1 MDPDFVNKYNQVLS
15 RLKLVENFDG
25 DPGKL
30 PQFLQKIE
38 ALMPAINTFD
48 DYYKAQLVAH
58 IKNKC
63 TDRAREAVFTR
74 QLSAPAASIAT
85 GNGQGKVGNGS
96 ALLKGETWHKLK
108 EQLLHSFA
116 ERESSYALIHKIRSA
131 VLDSNIEL
139 YYKKM
144 SKLKQRL
151 VNRKLTHN
159 DTLYSLEDIERI
171 TLQVFR
177 DHLPEPTH
185 SMILRRNPK
194 SMEEAYRYI
203 VEVQQQFYTQS
214 GPLGGEQ
221 GATFST
227 SLKPTFGAVGMG
239 GVGMSGVG
247 MGGVGGSP
255 VGTGV
260 GMGLGIASVGL
271 ASTGFA
277 FSRQLSE
284 KGLAGQQAYQQNNR
298 NYYNQA
304 APPVGA
310 GKTSPMFKSNG
321 NPSFKSSFSYNGSS
335 SNNNN
340 MFFGKA
346 DKKKSNK
353 DAMQQQQQQGKN
365 ANMKGNSGSS
375 WRK

>member
-1 MDPDFVNKYNQVLS
+1 MDPDFVNKYNQVLN

-25 DPGKL
+25 SDAGKL
-30 PQFLQKIE
+30 PQFLQKVE
-38 ALMPAINTFD
+38 ALMPAINAFD
-48 DYYKAQLVAH
+48 EYYKAQLLGH

-63 TDRAREAVFTR
+63 TDRARDAVFSR
-74 QLSAPAASIAT
+74 QLSAPAGT
-85 GNGQGKVGNGS
+85 GNGHANGAVKAES
-96 ALLKGETWHKLK
+96 WHKLK

-139 YYKKM
+139 YYQKM
-144 SKLKQRL
+144 AKLKQRL
-151 VNRKLTHN
+151 LNRKLTHN

-214 GPLGGEQ
+214 GPLGGEL

-227 SLKPTFGAVGMG
+227 SHKQTFGGG
-239 GVGMSGVG
+239 GVGIGASTVG
-247 MGGVGGSP
+247 S
-255 VGTGV
+255 GV

-277 FSRQLSE
+277 YNRQLSE
-284 KGLAGQQAYQQNNR
+284 KSVAGSGQGYNQQSSNKS
-298 NYYNQA
+298 YYNQS
-304 APPVGA
+304 APLVGA
-310 GKTSPMFKSNG
+310 GKTSPMFKSLG

-335 SNNNN
+335 SSS
-340 MFFGKA
+340 MGGSGSWSSGK
-346 DKKKSNK
+346 SK
-353 DAMQQQQQQGKN
+353 DVKGYQQGKN
-365 ANMKGNSGSS
+365 VNVKANSGSS

>member
-30 PQFLQKIE
+30 PQFLHKIE
-38 ALMPAINTFD
+38 ALMPAINSFD
-48 DYYKAQLVAH
+48 DYYKAQLIGH

-63 TDRAREAVFTR
+63 TDRARDVVFTR
-74 QLSAPAASIAT
+74 QLSAPAA
-85 GNGQGKVGNGS
+85 NGHVAGNGS
-96 ALLKGETWHKLK
+96 ALLRVESWHKLK

-139 YYKKM
+139 YYQKM

-151 VNRKLTHN
+151 LNRKLTHN
-159 DTLYSLEDIERI
+159 DTLYALEDIERI

-227 SLKPTFGAVGMG
+227 SHKQTFGTV
-239 GVGMSGVG
+239 GVGTVG
-247 MGGVGGSP
+247 S
-255 VGTGV
+255 GV

-277 FSRQLSE
+277 YNRQMSE
-284 KGLAGQQAYQQNNR
+284 KAQLANNGQKS
-298 NYYNQA
+298 YYNQA
-304 APPVGA
+304 APAVGA
-310 GKTSPMFKSNG
+310 GKTNPMFKSNVG

-335 SNNNN
+335 NAFNSYSA
-340 MFFGKA
+340 GKL
-346 DKKKSNK
+346 DKNKAGK
-353 DAMQQQQQQGKN
+353 DAAAKGQQS
-365 ANMKGNSGSS
+365 KGNSGSS

>member
-25 DPGKL
+25 SDPSKL
-30 PQFLQKIE
+30 AQFLHKIE
-38 ALMPAINTFD
+38 ALMPAINSFD
-48 DYYKAQLVAH
+48 DYYKAQLIGH

-63 TDRAREAVFTR
+63 TDRARDAVFTR
-74 QLSAPAASIAT
+74 QLSAPAASGNS
-85 GNGQGKVGNGS
+85 GNGNG
-96 ALLKGETWHKLK
+96 ALLKAETWHKLR
-108 EQLLHSFA
+108 EQLLHNFA
-116 ERESSYALIHKIRSA
+116 ERESSYSLIHKIRSA

-139 YYKKM
+139 YYQKM
-144 SKLKQRL
+144 AKLKQRL
-151 VNRKLTHN
+151 LNRKLTHN
-159 DTLYSLEDIERI
+159 DTLYALEDIERI

-203 VEVQQQFYTQS
+203 VEVQQQFYTQG

-227 SLKPTFGAVGMG
+227 SHKPTFGVGVGAVG
-239 GVGMSGVG
+239 S
-247 MGGVGGSP
+247 
-255 VGTGV
+255 GV

-271 ASTGFA
+271 ASTGYA
-277 FSRQLSE
+277 GYCRQMSD
-284 KGLAGQQAYQQNNR
+284 KGMLNSNKS
-298 NYYNQA
+298 YYNQA
-304 APPVGA
+304 APAVGA
-310 GKTSPMFKSNG
+310 GKTNPMFKSIG

-335 SNNNN
+335 SPSMTGGWNNNS
-340 MFFGKA
+340 KL
-346 DKKKSNK
+346 DKNKSK
-353 DAMQQQQQQGKN
+353 DAKGFQQGKN
-365 ANMKGNSGSS
+365 KTNSGSS

>member
-30 PQFLQKIE
+30 PQFLHKIE
-38 ALMPAINTFD
+38 ALMPAINSFD
-48 DYYKAQLVAH
+48 DYYKAQLIGH

-63 TDRAREAVFTR
+63 TDRARDVVFTR
-74 QLSAPAASIAT
+74 QLSAPA
-85 GNGQGKVGNGS
+85 GNGPVAGNGS
-96 ALLKGETWHKLK
+96 ALLRLESWHKLK
-108 EQLLHSFA
+108 AQLLHSFA

-139 YYKKM
+139 YYQKM
-144 SKLKQRL
+144 AKLKQRL
-151 VNRKLTHN
+151 LNRKLTHN

-227 SLKPTFGAVGMG
+227 SHKQTFGTVINSHSH
-239 GVGMSGVG
+239 SGVG
-247 MGGVGGSP
+247 L
-255 VGTGV
+255 
-260 GMGLGIASVGL
+260 GLGIASAGL
-271 ASTGFA
+271 AYN
-277 FSRQLSE
+277 RQVSE
-284 KGLAGQQAYQQNNR
+284 KAQLANNGQKS
-298 NYYNQA
+298 YYNQA
-304 APPVGA
+304 APAVGA
-310 GKTSPMFKSNG
+310 GKTNPMFRSNIG
-321 NPSFKSSFSYNGSS
+321 NPSFKSSFSYNGS
-335 SNNNN
+335 NNNYN
-340 MFFGKA
+340 SYSPSKLDKNKAGKG
-346 DKKKSNK
+346 
-353 DAMQQQQQQGKN
+353 QQQSKS
-365 ANMKGNSGSS
+365 NSGSS

>member
-15 RLKLVENFDG
+15 RLKLIENFDG
-25 DPGKL
+25 SDPGKL

-38 ALMPAINTFD
+38 QLMPAINAFD
-48 DYYKAQLVAH
+48 DYYKAQLLGH

-63 TDRAREAVFTR
+63 TDRARDAVFTR
-74 QLSAPAASIAT
+74 QLSAPAGS
-85 GNGQGKVGNGS
+85 GNGHASGAVKAES
-96 ALLKGETWHKLK
+96 WHRLK

-116 ERESSYALIHKIRSA
+116 ERESSYSLIHKIRSA

-139 YYKKM
+139 YYQKM
-144 SKLKQRL
+144 AKLKQRL
-151 VNRKLTHN
+151 LNRKLTHN

-203 VEVQQQFYTQS
+203 VEVQQQFYTQN
-214 GPLGGEQ
+214 GPLGGEL

-227 SLKPTFGAVGMG
+227 SHKQTFGGG
-239 GVGMSGVG
+239 GVGIGAST
-247 MGGVGGSP
+247 MGS
-255 VGTGV
+255 GV

-271 ASTGFA
+271 ASTGF
-277 FSRQLSE
+277 SYNRQLSE
-284 KGLAGQQAYQQNNR
+284 KGVAGSSQGYNQLSSNKS
-298 NYYNQA
+298 YYNQS
-304 APPVGA
+304 APLVGA

-335 SNNNN
+335 SSS
-340 MFFGKA
+340 MDSWSGS
-346 DKKKSNK
+346 KSK
-353 DAMQQQQQQGKN
+353 DAKGGYQQGKAVN
-365 ANMKGNSGSS
+365 GKAKSGSG

>member
-30 PQFLQKIE
+30 PQFLNKIE
-38 ALMPAINTFD
+38 ALMPAINSFD
-48 DYYKAQLVAH
+48 DYYKAQLIGH

-63 TDRAREAVFTR
+63 TDRARDAVFTR
-74 QLSAPAASIAT
+74 QLSAPA
-85 GNGQGKVGNGS
+85 GNGHVAGNGS
-96 ALLKGETWHKLK
+96 ALLRVESWHKLK

-139 YYKKM
+139 YYQKM
-144 SKLKQRL
+144 AKLKQRL
-151 VNRKLTHN
+151 LNRKLTHN
-159 DTLYSLEDIERI
+159 DTLYALEDIERI

-227 SLKPTFGAVGMG
+227 SHKQTF
-239 GVGMSGVG
+239 GVG
-247 MGGVGGSP
+247 MGGVG
-255 VGTGV
+255 VGTVGSGV

-271 ASTGFA
+271 TSTGFA
-277 FSRQLSE
+277 YNRQMSE
-284 KGLAGQQAYQQNNR
+284 KGQLGNSQKS
-298 NYYNQA
+298 YYNQA
-304 APPVGA
+304 APAVGA
-310 GKTSPMFKSNG
+310 GKTNPMFKSVG
-321 NPSFKSSFSYNGSS
+321 NPSFKSSFSYNGSGTTSYNNSYS
-335 SNNNN
+335 SSKLDKN
-340 MFFGKA
+340 KA
-346 DKKKSNK
+346 GK
-353 DAMQQQQQQGKN
+353 DAAAKGQQQL
-365 ANMKGNSGSS
+365 KGNSGSS

>member
-1 MDPDFVNKYNQVLS
+1 MDPEFVNKYNQVLS

-30 PQFLQKIE
+30 PQFLHKIE

-48 DYYKAQLVAH
+48 DYYKAQLVGH

-63 TDRAREAVFTR
+63 TDRARDAVFTR
-74 QLSAPAASIAT
+74 QLSAPAANGHVA
-85 GNGQGKVGNGS
+85 GNGT
-96 ALLKGETWHKLK
+96 ALLKAESWHKLK
-108 EQLLHSFA
+108 EQLLHNFA

-139 YYKKM
+139 YYQKM
-144 SKLKQRL
+144 AKLKQRL
-151 VNRKLTHN
+151 LNRKLTHN
-159 DTLYSLEDIERI
+159 DTLYALEDIERI

-214 GPLGGEQ
+214 GPLGGEH

-227 SLKPTFGAVGMG
+227 SHKQTFGVGMGGIGMG
-239 GVGMSGVG
+239 GVGMGTVGVG
-247 MGGVGGSP
+247 TVGS
-255 VGTGV
+255 GV

-277 FSRQLSE
+277 YNRQMSE
-284 KGLAGQQAYQQNNR
+284 KSQLAANSQKS
-298 NYYNQA
+298 YYNQG
-304 APPVGA
+304 APLVGA
-310 GKTSPMFKSNG
+310 GKTNPMFKSNG

-335 SNNNN
+335 SS
-340 MFFGKA
+340 FSGGGYSSGKM
-346 DKKKSNK
+346 DKNKSGK
-353 DAMQQQQQQGKN
+353 DAAKGQQ
-365 ANMKGNSGSS
+365 MKGNSGSS

>member
-1 MDPDFVNKYNQVLS
+1 MDADFVNKYNQVLH

-25 DPGKL
+25 SDPGKL

-38 ALMPAINTFD
+38 ALIPAINSFD
-48 DYYKAQLVAH
+48 DYYKAQLIGH

-63 TDRAREAVFTR
+63 TDRARDVVFTR
-74 QLSAPAASIAT
+74 QLSAPAAANGPAL
-85 GNGQGKVGNGS
+85 GNGK
-96 ALLKGETWHKLK
+96 ALLKAESWHKVR
-108 EQLLHSFA
+108 EQLLHNFA

-139 YYKKM
+139 YYQKM
-144 SKLKQRL
+144 AKLKQRL
-151 VNRKLTHN
+151 LNRKLTHN

-214 GPLGGEQ
+214 GPLAHEQ

-227 SLKPTFGAVGMG
+227 SHKQLYG
-239 GVGMSGVG
+239 
-247 MGGVGGSP
+247 

-271 ASTGFA
+271 ASTGF
-277 FSRQLSE
+277 SYNRQLSE
-284 KGLAGQQAYQQNNR
+284 KTALYNQQQQQKS
-298 NYYNQA
+298 YYKQA
-304 APPVGA
+304 APAVGA
-310 GKTSPMFKSNG
+310 GKTNPMFKSVG

-335 SNNNN
+335 SSSMGAGYNNS
-340 MFFGKA
+340 KL
-346 DKKKSNK
+346 DKNKTK
-353 DAMQQQQQQGKN
+353 DAKGFQLGGKTVK
-365 ANMKGNSGSS
+365 AANSGSS

>member
-1 MDPDFVNKYNQVLS
+1 MDPDFVNKYNQVLN

-25 DPGKL
+25 TDAGKL
-30 PQFLQKIE
+30 PQFLHKID

-48 DYYKAQLVAH
+48 DYYKAQLIGH

-63 TDRAREAVFTR
+63 TDRARDAVFTR
-74 QLSAPAASIAT
+74 QLSAPAGTA
-85 GNGQGKVGNGS
+85 NGHGQAGNGS
-96 ALLKGETWHKLK
+96 ALLKAESWHKLK

-139 YYKKM
+139 YYQKM

-151 VNRKLTHN
+151 LNRKLTHN

-227 SLKPTFGAVGMG
+227 SHKQTFGMVGMG
-239 GVGMSGVG
+239 GVGTGTVGSSMG
-247 MGGVGGSP
+247 MGS
-255 VGTGV
+255 GV

-271 ASTGFA
+271 ASTGF
-277 FSRQLSE
+277 SYGRQMSE
-284 KGLAGQQAYQQNNR
+284 KGTANSTQGYQQQSSR
-298 NYYNQA
+298 SYYNQS
-304 APPVGA
+304 APLVGA
-310 GKTSPMFKSNG
+310 GKTNPMFKSNG
-321 NPSFKSSFSYNGSS
+321 NPSFKSSFSYNGSGS
-335 SNNNN
+335 GSGSGSGGYSNS
-340 MFFGKA
+340 KL
-346 DKKKSNK
+346 DKNKSK
-353 DAMQQQQQQGKN
+353 QQGPGQGQGQGKN
-365 ANMKGNSGSS
+365 VKANSGSG

>member
-1 MDPDFVNKYNQVLS
+1 MDPEFVNKYNQVLS

-30 PQFLQKIE
+30 PQFLHKIE

-48 DYYKAQLVAH
+48 DYYKAQLVGH

-63 TDRAREAVFTR
+63 TDRARDAVFTR
-74 QLSAPAASIAT
+74 QLSAPA
-85 GNGQGKVGNGS
+85 GNGHVAGNGT
-96 ALLKGETWHKLK
+96 ALLKAESWHKLK
-108 EQLLHSFA
+108 EQLLHNFA

-139 YYKKM
+139 YYQKM
-144 SKLKQRL
+144 AKLKQRL
-151 VNRKLTHN
+151 LNRKLTHN
-159 DTLYSLEDIERI
+159 DTLYALEDIERI

-214 GPLGGEQ
+214 GPLGGEH

-227 SLKPTFGAVGMG
+227 SHKQTFGVGMGGIGMG
-239 GVGMSGVG
+239 GVGMGTVGVG
-247 MGGVGGSP
+247 TVGS
-255 VGTGV
+255 GV

-277 FSRQLSE
+277 YNRQMSE
-284 KGLAGQQAYQQNNR
+284 KSQLANSQKS
-298 NYYNQA
+298 YYNQA
-304 APPVGA
+304 APLVGA
-310 GKTSPMFKSNG
+310 GKTNPMFKSNG

-335 SNNNN
+335 SSSSGGYSS
-340 MFFGKA
+340 GKM
-346 DKKKSNK
+346 DKNKSGK
-353 DAMQQQQQQGKN
+353 DAAKGQQ
-365 ANMKGNSGSS
+365 MKGNSGSS

>member
-38 ALMPAINTFD
+38 ALMPAINSFD

-63 TDRAREAVFTR
+63 TDRARDAVFTR
-74 QLSAPAASIAT
+74 QLSAPAGSSVGI
-85 GNGQGKVGNGS
+85 GNGKKVGNGS
-96 ALLKGETWHKLK
+96 ALLKAESWHKLK

-139 YYKKM
+139 YYQKM

-151 VNRKLTHN
+151 LNRKLTHN

-284 KGLAGQQAYQQNNR
+284 KGLAGSQAYQQTNR

-304 APPVGA
+304 APAVGA

-321 NPSFKSSFSYNGSS
+321 NPSFKSSYSYNGSGS
-335 SNNNN
+335 ASNNNN
-340 MFFGKA
+340 LFFGKP
-346 DKKKSNK
+346 DKGKSK
-353 DAMQQQQQQGKN
+353 DALQQQQQLGKN
-365 ANMKGNSGSS
+365 AMKGNSGSS

>member
-30 PQFLQKIE
+30 PQFLHKIE

-48 DYYKAQLVAH
+48 DYYKAQLVGH

-74 QLSAPAASIAT
+74 QLSAPA
-85 GNGQGKVGNGS
+85 GNGHVAGNGT
-96 ALLKGETWHKLK
+96 ALLKAESWHKLK
-108 EQLLHSFA
+108 EQLLHNFA

-139 YYKKM
+139 YYQKM
-144 SKLKQRL
+144 AKLKQRL
-151 VNRKLTHN
+151 LNRKLTHN
-159 DTLYSLEDIERI
+159 DTLYALEDIERI

-214 GPLGGEQ
+214 GPLGGEH

-227 SLKPTFGAVGMG
+227 SHKQTFGIGMG
-239 GVGMSGVG
+239 GVGMGTVG
-247 MGGVGGSP
+247 IGSVGGS
-255 VGTGV
+255 GV

-271 ASTGFA
+271 ASTGL
-277 FSRQLSE
+277 SYNRQLSD
-284 KGLAGQQAYQQNNR
+284 KGFNNQYQQQQQQQNNKS
-298 NYYNQA
+298 YYNQA
-304 APPVGA
+304 APAVGA

-335 SNNNN
+335 SSGGFNNSYSS
-340 MFFGKA
+340 GKL
-346 DKKKSNK
+346 DKSNK
-353 DAMQQQQQQGKN
+353 SKDAGK
-365 ANMKGNSGSS
+365 AKGNTGSS

>member
-1 MDPDFVNKYNQVLS
+1 MDPDFVNKYNQVLN

-25 DPGKL
+25 TDPGKL
-30 PQFLQKIE
+30 PQFLHKID

-48 DYYKAQLVAH
+48 DYYKAQLIGH

-63 TDRAREAVFTR
+63 TDRARDAVFTR
-74 QLSAPAASIAT
+74 QLSAPAGT
-85 GNGQGKVGNGS
+85 GNGHGQVGNGG
-96 ALLKGETWHKLK
+96 ALLKAESWHKLK
-108 EQLLHSFA
+108 DQLLHSFA

-139 YYKKM
+139 YYQKM

-151 VNRKLTHN
+151 LNRKLTHN

-227 SLKPTFGAVGMG
+227 SHKQTF
-239 GVGMSGVG
+239 GVG
-247 MGGVGGSP
+247 MGGVGTGTVGSSM
-255 VGTGV
+255 GV

-271 ASTGFA
+271 ASTGF
-277 FSRQLSE
+277 SYGRQMSE
-284 KGLAGQQAYQQNNR
+284 KGTAGSTQGYQQSNR
-298 NYYNQA
+298 SYYNQS
-304 APPVGA
+304 APLVGA
-310 GKTSPMFKSNG
+310 GKTNPMFKSNG
-321 NPSFKSSFSYNGSS
+321 NPSFKSSFSYSGSS
-335 SNNNN
+335 SSGSGSG
-340 MFFGKA
+340 MGIGSKL
-346 DKKKSNK
+346 DKNKSK
-353 DAMQQQQQQGKN
+353 DALKGYQQGQGKN
-365 ANMKGNSGSS
+365 VKANSGSGS
-375 WRK
+375 GWRK